1 MPAFGFGKSGI
12 VINDADS
19 ERDAEPAARTI
30 GRAAGKGLR
39 WSLMGNV
46 STRLGT
52 LLLGIALA
60 RLLTPADF
68 GLYAIALSAM
78 YFAMHVNDV
87 GIIAATVQWRGRLE
101 EMMPTAT
108 TLALTFSL
116 VGYGFFWV
124 VAPSFAAL
132 AGSPEAT
139 PVVRLLTAVILID
152 GLTAVRVA
160 SLLRSFRQDRLMIAN
175 LCGLV
180 VNAGVAILLAVRGA
194 GPFSFA
200 GGQVAG
206 AVVTGIFVLWSAR
219 VPMRFGFDRAI
230 TGRLMRFGVPLAL
243 SLGVEA
249 VLLNADYVMV
259 GRALGVAALGFYLL
273 AFNVSSWAPGVI
285 GTAIR
290 WVSVPSFSRLAENEG
305 SLSPGVQRSFT
316 LLFTGVLPIAVLTA
330 VLAPALVE
338 FLYGG
343 KWAPAAPAL
352 RFLVLLGAVRML
364 TQLAVDVLT
373 SAGATRATLWLN
385 LGWAAALVPALVIGI
400 RLDGIR
406 GAAIAHALVG
416 LLVAV
421 PLAVGALRHIGVR
434 LGPVVPTLV
443 RPVLAGVLSASACM
457 LVAELTS
464 SSFLELLAAGSAG
477 LLAYV
482 VAVVPFDQLRAWGGR
497 ATALLPDR
505 SR

>member
-1 MPAFGFGKSGI
+1 
-12 VINDADS
+12 
-19 ERDAEPAARTI
+19 
-30 GRAAGKGLR
+30 
-39 WSLMGNV
+39 
-46 STRLGT
+46 
-52 LLLGIALA
+52 
-60 RLLTPADF
+60 
-68 GLYAIALSAM
+68 
-78 YFAMHVNDV
+78 
-87 GIIAATVQWRGRLE
+87 
-101 EMMPTAT
+101 
-108 TLALTFSL
+108 
-116 VGYGFFWV
+116 
-124 VAPSFAAL
+124 
-132 AGSPEAT
+132 
-139 PVVRLLTAVILID
+139 
-152 GLTAVRVA
+152 
-160 SLLRSFRQDRLMIAN
+160 MIAN

-259 GRALGVAALGFYLL
+259 GRALGVVALGFYLL

-316 LLFTGVLPIAVLTA
+316 LLFTGVLPIAVLTV

-443 RPVLAGVLSASACM
+443 RPVLAGVLSASVCM